1 MQDTKTLLAKF
12 FSLFAGVALGLRIDI
27 LIAGFAG
34 SIVAMV
40 LLNLVP
46 GTGDTWRELLRTTV
60 RRMAVAIA
68 SSLTAGYLTPLAM
81 LVATLPD
88 ALLLGGAFAVG
99 GGAQQVLMFAIKRMS
114 GRRGHPMTALQVLHF
129 VAGFVVLAEALNKLE
144 RTAPCRAGLTPRERT
159 TEWLKALAWSLL
171 ALSALP
177 SGS

>member
-1 MQDTKTLLAKF
+1 MPEPTSTA
-12 FSLFAGVALGLRIDI
+12 AGVVTMAAAAAGTSALTAFGVPLGLRIDI

-68 SSLTAGYLTPLAM
+68 SSLTAGYLTPMAM

-114 GRRGHPMTALQVLHF
+114 GNPQPTQP
-129 VAGFVVLAEALNKLE
+129 AEGGA
-144 RTAPCRAGLTPRERT
+144 T
-159 TEWLKALAWSLL
+159 
-171 ALSALP
+171 
-177 SGS
+177 